1 MTEEKKIT
9 GIKRHFLVDVLGL
22 LICVVVHAA
31 NIGER
36 DGAKLVLE
44 RMNRQSLPRLQKVLA
59 DGGYTG
65 EKMVLEASKYA
76 LKWEVVKR
84 SELHQ
89 FAVIPKRWVV
99 ERTIGWTMNWR
110 GLCRHYDYD
119 SKTSETKVYL
129 TAVYYMTK
137 RLK

>member
-1 MTEEKKIT
+1 
-9 GIKRHFLVDVLGL
+9 
-22 LICVVVHAA
+22 
-31 NIGER
+31 
-36 DGAKLVLE
+36 
-44 RMNRQSLPRLQKVLA
+44 MNRQSLPRLQKVLA

-65 EKMVLEASKYA
+65 EKMVQEAAKYA

-129 TAVYYMTK
+129 TAAYYMTK